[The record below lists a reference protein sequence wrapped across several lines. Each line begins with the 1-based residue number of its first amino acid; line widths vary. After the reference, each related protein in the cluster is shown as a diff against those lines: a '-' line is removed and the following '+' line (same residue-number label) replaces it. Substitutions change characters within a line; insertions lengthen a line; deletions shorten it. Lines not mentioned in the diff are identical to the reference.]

1 MKKALFRITGVA
13 LCGLALALGSGCAM
27 FRASTTE
34 VDVNQRQHLTADYD
48 FTDMRDITQG
58 LVADLLTSKFLKQNA
73 TPPIMMIAGVQNR
86 TQQYADMK
94 NLTDRIRTML
104 LQSEQVR
111 FINETR
117 RAELLKEQG
126 YQVANATPETQVA
139 VGKQL
144 GAKYMISGSF
154 TQMTDS
160 TPRQVRASK
169 QEINY
174 YKLTFEVTDL
184 ETSEIVWTKEK
195 EFARRASI
203 PLIGW

>member
-73 TPPIMMIAGVQNR
+73 TPPVMMISGVQNR